1 MSAHAC
7 FKKRGKSKIKIKIN
21 LVFKRM
27 KLKEM
32 GESQRG
38 IRVLRG

>member
-7 FKKRGKSKIKIKIN
+7 FKKKEGKSKIKIKIN

-32 GESQRG
+32 GGKSKG
-38 IRVLRG
+38 D

>member
-1 MSAHAC
+1 MLVLK
-7 FKKRGKSKIKIKIN
+7 KKRGGKSKKNKKIKIN

-32 GESQRG
+32 GGKSKRD
-38 IRVLRG
+38 